1 MHRTRILRIARVT
14 GALLALGTLTA
25 GTAMGCGESGG
36 TMGVTDVQPRAG
48 ATQGDQPVKISG
60 QNFRTDIGYTV
71 YFGNKKSE
79 SVTILD
85 PETILVTSPQRDEP
99 GEVDITIRADNG
111 PAFRIAQA
119 YRYEDMSGSVV
130 EGLGA
135 GAAGAKKG
143 NLQY

>member
-1 MHRTRILRIARVT
+1 MDI
-14 GALLALGTLTA
+14 
-25 GTAMGCGESGG
+25 S
-36 TMGVTDVQPRAG
+36 DVQPRAG

-71 YFGNKKSE
+71 YFGNKKSQ

-85 PETILVTSPQRDEP
+85 PETILVTSPQREEP

-111 PAFRIAQA
+111 PAFRIAKA
-119 YRYEDMSGSVV
+119 YKYEDMSGSVV

-135 GAAGAKKG
+135 GATGAKKG